1 MPDNIKITMNLKPG
15 MKLVLIDQ
23 YQIRQAFY
31 NLILNSYQAME
42 KGGTLEI
49 SSREL
54 SGFIEIYFKD
64 SGAGIM
70 EQDQEKIFDALFTTK
85 AKGIGLGLAVTHGI
99 IERHGGQIR
108 VESEVKKGTTF
119 IVRLPVAKD

>member
-1 MPDNIKITMNLKPG
+1 
-15 MKLVLIDQ
+15 
-23 YQIRQAFY
+23 
-31 NLILNSYQAME
+31 
-42 KGGTLEI
+42 
-49 SSREL
+49 
-54 SGFIEIYFKD
+54 
-64 SGAGIM
+64 M